1 MSNDT
6 GNFKFPFRGI
16 SREKFYTEEDPKFYE
31 KVEEISYCWLE
42 ELEQGNLHAVAA
54 LLKEGG
60 PAFFHVPWIQEQ
72 IRTWEEAGDED
83 SLNLLQEIEK
93 IVTDKSH
100 GIGSQKPF
108 GEKRLML
115 KEYDTYL
122 HRFIELCAKR
132 RRICGDCPRFQEDSY
147 IVSCFADCDFPE
159 RFEKLKEVAGD
170 APRMETLFQY
180 PPYVK
185 ALRLA
190 VLDGEIFWKRKKS
203 SRKANSSGP

>member
-31 KVEEISYCWLE
+31 KVEEISYCWQE
-42 ELEQGNLHAVAA
+42 EFDAGNLHAVAA

-72 IRTWEEAGDED
+72 IRAWEEIGDET
-83 SLNLLQEIEK
+83 SLKLLQEIEK

-100 GIGSQKPF
+100 GIGSQQPF
-108 GEKRLML
+108 GEIKVML

-122 HRFIELCAKR
+122 HRFIEICAQR
-132 RRICGDCPRFQEDSY
+132 RRICGGCCRFREDPY
-147 IVSCFADCDFPE
+147 IVACFADCDIPG
-159 RFEKLKEVAGD
+159 RVEKLKEVAGD
-170 APRMETLFQY
+170 ASRMETLFQH
-180 PPYVK
+180 PPYLK
-185 ALRLA
+185 ALRMA
-190 VLDGEIFWKRKKS
+190 VLDGEIFRKRK
-203 SRKANSSGP
+203 NSP